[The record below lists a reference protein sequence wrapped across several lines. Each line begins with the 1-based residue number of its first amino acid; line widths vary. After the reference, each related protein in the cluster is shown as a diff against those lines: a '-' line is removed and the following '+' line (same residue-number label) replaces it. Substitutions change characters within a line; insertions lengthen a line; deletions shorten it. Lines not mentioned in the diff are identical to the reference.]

1 MAKSPAQAAALL
13 GRKRFRGKYRGTTM
27 EANKRDWNSVVKS
40 SKSQVRQTDQVWF
53 HCQLQASSLAGD
65 LQWHSCPLLVNRW
78 WYKWQVDRLD
88 ETLGPGVDTHKSPA
102 PALFQKP
109 VAGVVVVPFFGHKA
123 SLARLQQLP
132 VMVMLKVALLLLKG
146 SML

>member
-1 MAKSPAQAAALL
+1 MVVSLDCGDEAAQAAALL

-88 ETLGPGVDTHKSPA
+88 ETLGPGVDTHTHNVTMTSQNMTMLSA
-102 PALFQKP
+102 
-109 VAGVVVVPFFGHKA
+109 FGM
-123 SLARLQQLP
+123 SNIYNFVNCP
-132 VMVMLKVALLLLKG
+132 EI
-146 SML
+146 S

>member
-1 MAKSPAQAAALL
+1 MVVSLDCGDEAAQAAPLL

-88 ETLGPGVDTHKSPA
+88 ETLGPGVDTHTHTHES
-102 PALFQKP
+102 QKMAQQCSRIP
-109 VAGVVVVPFFGHKA
+109 WRA
-123 SLARLQQLP
+123 S
-132 VMVMLKVALLLLKG
+132 
-146 SML
+146 